1 MNQQDV
7 FIALM
12 RDAEGDP
19 EVAAEMLAAKLGAD
33 KQHGRAYLAL
43 LTLGAAREA
52 GDFEAMQWAKN
63 YISKEM
69 AS

>member
-7 FIALM
+7 FITLM

-19 EVAAEMLAAKLGAD
+19 EVAAEMLAEKLGAD

-52 GDFEAMQWAKN
+52 GDFEMQWAKN